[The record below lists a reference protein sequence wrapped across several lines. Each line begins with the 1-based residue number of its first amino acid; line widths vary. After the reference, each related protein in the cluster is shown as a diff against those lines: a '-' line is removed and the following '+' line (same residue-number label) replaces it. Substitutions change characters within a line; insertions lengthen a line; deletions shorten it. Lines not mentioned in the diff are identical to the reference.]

1 MGSTGLVAMPET
13 NAEQME
19 KAKMWSEAKRVR
31 IRLRLRLRIRL
42 RLRLRGLQNLQRPNQ
57 SWPALGGLPQV
68 YHKACCTANQ
78 QPAMLRVSH
87 PREKLG
93 HH

>member
-1 MGSTGLVAMPET
+1 MGSTGVVAMPET
-13 NAEQME
+13 NAEEME

-31 IRLRLRLRIRL
+31 IRI

-87 PREKLG
+87 PPEKLG

>member
-1 MGSTGLVAMPET
+1 MGSTGLVAIPET
-13 NAEQME
+13 NAEEME

-31 IRLRLRLRIRL
+31 FRIRF
-42 RLRLRGLQNLQRPNQ
+42 RLRGLQNLQRPNQ

-68 YHKACCTANQ
+68 YRKACCTANQ
-78 QPAMLRVSH
+78 HPAMLRVSH
-87 PREKLG
+87 SRGKLG